1 MKSRALSLATLALLV
16 GVCGWTDAGMQS
28 VMAQALD
35 AGKPPAQ
42 IFSGTCSACHRSP
55 RGLVRSVSPGA
66 LPGFMRQHY
75 TTGNDMAGTMAAYV
89 LGNGGTAAVAE
100 PPVPKREPKQKARS
114 DAPEIAA
121 RTPEPKEQSKAAR
134 QKAAKKGQPEPA
146 GAVRDA
152 PVTAEPEKPDLAK
165 PELAKPDLAKPDLAK
180 PDFAKPVMARPEPPA
195 TGPAKAEAASVDCK
209 VEEAKPAAAQAA
221 DDGKPGN
228 GMPAPA
234 TTPPRQ
240 PTALLTLPGF
250 PPPIAEPEPE
260 PVAATAAAGSFGCDP
275 VAQTTT
281 AAQGTDEAS
290 KEASKDAPK
299 ESPRESPKEQTPT
312 IAEALK
318 TEPLRPAAAPAP
330 APSLDIMQEEVHG
343 PRPARTGQQKK
354 RAP

>member
-1 MKSRALSLATLALLV
+1 MRSRALSLATLALMV
-16 GVCGWTDAGMQS
+16 GVCGWTDAGMRS

-100 PPVPKREPKQKARS
+100 PPPPAPKREPKQKAKS

-134 QKAAKKGQPEPA
+134 QKAAKKGQPDPA
-146 GAVRDA
+146 GAVKDA
-152 PVTAEPEKPDLAK
+152 PVSAEPEKPDLAK
-165 PELAKPDLAKPDLAK
+165 PDLARPDPAKPD
-180 PDFAKPVMARPEPPA
+180 MARPEPPA
-195 TGPAKAEAASVDCK
+195 SGSAKADAAAVDCK

-228 GMPAPA
+228 GMPTAA

-250 PPPIAEPEPE
+250 PAPVAEPEPE
-260 PVAATAAAGSFGCDP
+260 PVAAAAAGSSGCDP

-281 AAQGTDEAS
+281 AVTSAE
-290 KEASKDAPK
+290 EAPK
-299 ESPRESPKEQTPT
+299 EALKDTPKGSSSELPKETPKEET
-312 IAEALK
+312 PVIAEAPK
-318 TEPLRPAAAPAP
+318 TEPLPPAATAAAAPV
-330 APSLDIMQEEVHG
+330 LDIMQEEVHG